1 MFQKLLEM
9 KNGDFNPVGNIFTLI
24 IFTLKN
30 KQTFGLEEIIHK
42 LCVKTLRAPCR
53 EGEGGEPPTVPPQ
66 RSHTSQAAKLSPAL
80 GPCHSMLHRFMV
92 SSEMPQ
98 IPPASSEF

>member
-9 KNGDFNPVGNIFTLI
+9 KNGDFNPVGNIFTSI

-30 KQTFGLEEIIHK
+30 KQTFSLEEIIHK

-53 EGEGGEPPTVPPQ
+53 EGEGGEPPAVPTHA
-66 RSHTSQAAKLSPAL
+66 RAAKSSGL
-80 GPCHSMLHRFMV
+80 GGYL
-92 SSEMPQ
+92 Q
-98 IPPASSEF
+98 L